1 MMMKKINWGTGIVI
15 SIIIFMIISVSMML
29 IFINQKVDLVT
40 ENYYEK
46 TLVYQEQID
55 IKKRTAELKEDVE
68 INYDGNNINIIFP
81 KSILNEISS
90 GEIYFY
96 RPSDSNQDFVIPLRI
111 NDEGEQSLSASEIA
125 KGFWKIGISWI
136 MNKEDYLTEKSI
148 IIN

>member
-96 RPSDSNQDFVIPLRI
+96 RPSDSNQDFIIPLRI

>member
-96 RPSDSNQDFVIPLRI
+96 RPSDSNQDLDRKSTRLNSSHV
-111 NDEGEQSLSASEIA
+111 
-125 KGFWKIGISWI
+125 KIS
-136 MNKEDYLTEKSI
+136 YAVF
-148 IIN
+148 

>member
-1 MMMKKINWGTGIVI
+1 MKKINWGTGIVI

-96 RPSDSNQDFVIPLRI
+96 RPSDSNQDFIIPLRI